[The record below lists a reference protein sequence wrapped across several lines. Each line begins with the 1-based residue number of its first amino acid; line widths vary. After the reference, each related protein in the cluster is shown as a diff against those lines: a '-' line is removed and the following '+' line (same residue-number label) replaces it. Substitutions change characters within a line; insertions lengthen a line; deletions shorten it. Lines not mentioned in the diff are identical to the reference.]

1 MPMKSTTKSLSLV
14 LALVAIAALTPVP
27 ATARAVD
34 FLNAPGPIAL
44 NGTSYELA
52 WSSRPSANYIKQ
64 EYVPAGQTTANYR
77 QMLLI
82 ERVTGNVGITDA
94 VAAQVDMLKK
104 RKGSDPLVKFGILEK
119 DASKEVALDFL
130 ISARDAK
137 GALIVE
143 WNLYRYVPAKSGVV
157 LFAVSHRA
165 YGDKNAKAFLANL
178 KQLQTA
184 QTRALLG
191 ANLPIPR

>member
-1 MPMKSTTKSLSLV
+1 M
-14 LALVAIAALTPVP
+14 
-27 ATARAVD
+27 
-34 FLNAPGPIAL
+34 
-44 NGTSYELA
+44 
-52 WSSRPSANYIKQ
+52 
-64 EYVPAGQTTANYR
+64 
-77 QMLLI
+77 
-82 ERVTGNVGITDA
+82 RVTGNVGITDA

-184 QTRALLG
+184 QTRAVLG
-191 ANLPIPR
+191 ANLPIPL